1 MIKKHLK
8 YIWSIVA
15 AIGVLIG
22 IISGLITIDGWL
34 QDRYTKDTPN
44 VTIEQN
50 YYIDNIEVIE
60 NNGIYYKKY
69 VLL

>member
-60 NNGIYYKKY
+60 NNGIYYKK
-69 VLL
+69 